1 VSTDIGRPRL
11 LVVEDDDDIVDPLR
25 EGLDREGF
33 DITVARTG
41 RAAMSSLDDVD
52 LVLLDLG
59 LPDIDGTDVCRML
72 RERSDVPIIVLT
84 ARGEELDR
92 VLLLELGA
100 DDYVVKPF
108 GLRELVA
115 RIRAIRRRV
124 SGGSP
129 GTAFGRSDITT
140 IGKLTIDARA
150 RRVVVGA
157 EEIAL
162 TPKEFDL
169 LARLAREPGAA
180 VRREQIIEEVWDEH
194 WWGPT
199 KTLDVHIAAL
209 RKKLGD
215 PRWITTI
222 RGVGYRLEQLP

>member
-1 VSTDIGRPRL
+1 VELVGRPRL
-11 LVVEDDDDIVDPLR
+11 LVVEDDEDIVEPLR

-33 DITVARTG
+33 DITVATTG
-41 RAAMSSLDDVD
+41 QAAIGAVDGAD

-59 LPDIDGTDVCRML
+59 LPDIDGTDVCRLL
-72 RERSDVPIIVLT
+72 RDHSDVPIIVLT

-124 SGGSP
+124 AASSN
-129 GTAFGRSDITT
+129 GTARPADLT
-140 IGKLTIDARA
+140 KLDALTIDSRA
-150 RRVVVGA
+150 RRVVVRND
-157 EEIAL
+157 EIAL

-169 LARLAREPGAA
+169 LACLAREPGAA
-180 VRREQIIEEVWDEH
+180 IRREQIIEEVWDEH
-194 WWGPT
+194 WWGST
-199 KTLDVHIAAL
+199 KTLDVHIASL

-222 RGVGYRLEQLP
+222 RGVGYRLELHP